1 MKDALKEFSFAVPIS
16 EGIGEDL
23 ITLGYRRG
31 CGDGSYYQ
39 NYYVIMPFKKV
50 YYPVCS
56 WSGIKAS
63 TEDIPI
69 VKTKLVVEYPKN

>member
-1 MKDALKEFSFAVPIS
+1 MKDALKEFSFAVPCSDEIV
-16 EGIGEDL
+16 EHL
-23 ITLGYRRG
+23 VTLGYRRG
-31 CGDGSYYQ
+31 CGDGSYYR

-50 YYPVCS
+50 YYPAS
-56 WSGIKAS
+56 GWSGIKVS